1 METNT
6 ELICEG
12 HFSKTKASVSES
24 VSGWILKFESWWLLY
39 SLLSLWVFWS
49 VGCTLCPIEL
59 STARA
64 GLAFVF
70 HVDSSFG
77 GSHSLSDLAWQ
88 PHCPLETS
96 ADMRVSLL
104 ASLRSG
110 RCRDRRLHQEIFLVV
125 SIWGC
130 EQIQPIWSY
139 HWQLGIL
146 EMVYFNRKSFI
157 QDYGSRLRWGLL
169 NILNCH
175 IMTVLESSD

>member
-70 HVDSSFG
+70 HVDSSFE

-88 PHCPLETS
+88 PRCPLETS
-96 ADMRVSLL
+96 ADMSLCSLPCVRGDVAIGDFTRKSSWSCPSEDANRSSPSGVITGNWESWKWCILTGSLL
-104 ASLRSG
+104 FK
-110 RCRDRRLHQEIFLVV
+110 ITVV
-125 SIWGC
+125 DFVGVC
-130 EQIQPIWSY
+130 
-139 HWQLGIL
+139 
-146 EMVYFNRKSFI
+146 
-157 QDYGSRLRWGLL
+157 
-169 NILNCH
+169 
-175 IMTVLESSD
+175 